1 MVHNDTA
8 LEVRIAQGAWMR
20 LSNAPVPRTIDD
32 QGGRL
37 FGVNAAVV
45 YAVILYLCQGLP
57 LPSTAPG
64 TRSAVASLRLSLPP
78 DLHLVLEERAAAEGR
93 SKSSIIRAAVSL
105 AFPPAL
111 LPLPG
116 EDSAAPPALTTRRSL
131 AAALAM
137 APSGD
142 LAEIFA

>member
-1 MVHNDTA
+1 MSTA
-8 LEVRIAQGAWMR
+8 FELRIAQTAWTR
-20 LSNAPVPRTIDD
+20 LANAPVPRSIDD

-37 FGVNAAVV
+37 FGVDNALR
-45 YAVILYLCQGLP
+45 YAVIRYLCQGLP

-64 TRSAVASLRLSLPP
+64 PRSAVASLHLSLPP
-78 DLHLVLEERAAAEGR
+78 DLAAVLEERAAAEGR
-93 SKSSIIRAAVSL
+93 STSSIVRAAVAF